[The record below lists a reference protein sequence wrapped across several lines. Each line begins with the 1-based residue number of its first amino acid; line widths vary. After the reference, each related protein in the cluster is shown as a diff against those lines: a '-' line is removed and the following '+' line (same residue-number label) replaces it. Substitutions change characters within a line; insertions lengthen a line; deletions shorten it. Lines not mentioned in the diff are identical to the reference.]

1 MFMQT
6 KDLNGIP
13 LTKSSTF
20 TINPNGILT
29 EYLGKHPNIG
39 KDNKAPFLVS
49 AAAKPSVPGN
59 IGYTMDEIKKHNKKN
74 DCWIIIENNV
84 YDITNYLRFH
94 PGGDII
100 LDAAGK
106 DGTSLHQHYHPWVN
120 VHRLIAKHQ
129 IGFLKRS

>member
-1 MFMQT
+1 M
-6 KDLNGIP
+6 P
-13 LTKSSTF
+13 LTKSLTF

-39 KDNKAPFLVS
+39 KDNKAPFQVS
-49 AAAKPSVPGN
+49 LAAPGKSN
-59 IGYTMDEIKKHNKKN
+59 ASQGITMDEVKKHNNKN
-74 DCWIIIENNV
+74 DCWVIIENNV

-120 VHRLIAKHQ
+120 VQRLIGKYQ
-129 IGFLKRS
+129 VGVLKRK